1 LFVAARQ
8 GRRAFQYADALF
20 DWCVIDVFSAT
31 IPDFP
36 FRPQLHVNYA
46 ETVLPMRDG
55 LPKLPGHP
63 ELLSI
68 A

>member
-8 GRRAFQYADALF
+8 AASFQYADALF

-46 ETVLPMRDG
+46 ETVLPMRVTV
-55 LPKLPGHP
+55 
-63 ELLSI
+63 